1 MIRRRQETDIW
12 ERRVVVP
19 KAPDSAV
26 YGVGAP
32 KSKTRLRKISQKNND
47 KIKLEDWAKTA
58 GFILPSRTI
67 PPGTPAQL
75 QPGVMVSTYLPESSL
90 VAYGKDTLSPCYL
103 VHDEVLGDSHGIFTY
118 CLDFSK
124 WQRNGK
130 LTPIIYAHQEFN
142 DSTVYVSTG
151 INGYSKDIGGKTG
164 YLSAINPK
172 TGKVIWHTGPLIA
185 NAFSFTVLEE
195 VIVCGYGF
203 TKEPDFLFVIDKK
216 TGRTLQKISLKSAAE
231 FIAVE
236 PSEGGTGDRVFVR
249 CYDTD
254 YVFNQR

>member
-1 MIRRRQETDIW
+1 LMIRRQETDIW

-26 YGVGAP
+26 YTVGAV
-32 KSKTRLRKISQKNND
+32 KTKTRLRKISQKNNE
-47 KIKLEDWAKTA
+47 KIPLETWAKA
-58 GFILPSRTI
+58 IEYFLPKRI
-67 PPGTPAQL
+67 VPPGTPTQL
-75 QPGVMVSTYLPESSL
+75 QPGIPVSLTLPESSL
-90 VAYGKDTLSPCYL
+90 VAYGKDTLSPTYL
-103 VHDEVLGDSHGIFTY
+103 VREEVQGDNQGVFTY

-130 LTPIIYAHQEFN
+130 LTPIIYAHQEHHS
-142 DSTVYVSTG
+142 DIVYVSTG
-151 INGYSKDIGGKTG
+151 INGYSNDIGGKTG
-164 YLSAINPK
+164 YLSAINTK
-172 TGKVIWHTGPLIA
+172 TGKVIWHAGPLVA

-203 TKEPDFLFVIDKK
+203 TKEPDFLYVIDKK
-216 TGRTLQKISLKSAAE
+216 TGRTVQKIALKSAAE

-236 PSEGGTGDRVFVR
+236 PSEGITGDRVFVR